1 MGLHGIFALLQRQ
14 ESVIAKHIETRETNP
29 LTRRLASYSEF
40 SEDELGAL
48 LALPLK
54 IVAIDADTDLLVEG
68 EKPTQSCVVLSGFLC
83 RYKLLEEGKRQILSF
98 HLPGD
103 MPDLHSFHLP
113 HMDHSLC
120 TLMPSEVA
128 FVSHRGIDELME
140 KAPKLAAILWRS
152 SLADAS
158 VVRQWMANNGRR
170 TARQRIAH
178 VLSELLVRYRS
189 IGLAQDNRYRFP
201 VTQIELGD
209 AVGLSV
215 VHVNR
220 VLKDLR
226 TEGMVTIA
234 GGYVSILDWAALKET
249 AGFDVSYLHLLKGDA
264 WVF

>member
-1 MGLHGIFALLQRQ
+1 MDRQ
-14 ESVIAKHIETRETNP
+14 ESTIANDFEARETNP
-29 LTRRLASYSEF
+29 LARRLASHSEF
-40 SEDELGAL
+40 SEEELQAL
-48 LALPLK
+48 LSLPLK
-54 IVAIDADTDLLVEG
+54 MVAIDADTDLLVEG
-68 EKPTQSCVVLSGFLC
+68 ERPTQICVVLSGFLC

-120 TLMPSEVA
+120 SLTPSQVA
-128 FVSHRGIDELME
+128 FVSHRSIDELME
-140 KAPKLAAILWRS
+140 RAPKLAVVLWRS

-158 VVRQWMANNGRR
+158 ILRQWMANNGRR

-178 VLSELLVRYRS
+178 VLCELLVRYRS
-189 IGLAQDNRYRFP
+189 IGLAQNHRYKFP

-209 AVGLSV
+209 AVGVSV

-226 TEGMVTIA
+226 GDGLVTIA
-234 GGYVSILDWAALKET
+234 GGYVSILDWPALKE
-249 AGFDVSYLHLLKGDA
+249 AASFDASYLHLLKGDT
-264 WVF
+264 WVS